1 MKPIRHRSFFVNV
14 LRSCYLFGIVLFVAI
29 LLTLPG
35 TGFSQ
40 GQDNAPLVLSVSQ
53 DGVQRATIRMESYV
67 FAPSKLQVSTG
78 TPVEL
83 TLVNESF
90 LVPHNF
96 ILDNPQTGTH
106 VEQEIEW
113 DEEATIQFT
122 LPQPDIYQF
131 YCDKQLLF
139 MPSHRE
145 EGMEGSIEAK

>member
-1 MKPIRHRSFFVNV
+1 MKPICHCSFFVNV
-14 LRSCYLFGIVLFVAI
+14 LRIGPFLGIIFFAAM
-29 LLTLPG
+29 LLSWPN

-40 GQDNAPLVLSVSQ
+40 NQDDEPLVLSVSE

-67 FAPSKLQVSTG
+67 FAPSKLQVSAG

-122 LPQPDIYQF
+122 LPQPGIYQF